1 MSVVLGLYKLCLA
14 LPVWKTVVSGN
25 IWIHSLELQESVT
38 HYLSWSLVVPLSLP
52 LSMTW
57 SHPFTT
63 FFTNKSSVGTWVSL
77 RWCRVQLEIMII
89 LWVDYRSLMKICTT
103 HLKLDGVCREN
114 VSIATGLFSNS
125 HLTLCSRHTISF
137 FIQVFNYNPL
147 TWPVLFSR
155 LVTVGFSIV
164 STSGFVV
171 IESMHWQGTL
181 KK

>member
-1 MSVVLGLYKLCLA
+1 MSVVLGLYILCLA

-38 HYLSWSLVVPLSLP
+38 RYLSWSLVVPLSLP

-57 SHPFTT
+57 SHPFTM

-125 HLTLCSRHTISF
+125 HLTLCGRHTISF